1 MILSVEK
8 YEHSQTRASDRKIL
22 VFFFTKICLKTNE
35 KNCEIFKGNKKN
47 VLEMGGNILDFLK
60 CFFQVGKAEIFTEKY
75 KKIAITT
82 AEEVQ
87 IFLHFF
93 YNFQYMQEEM
103 IIFGCE

>member
-1 MILSVEK
+1 
-8 YEHSQTRASDRKIL
+8 
-22 VFFFTKICLKTNE
+22 
-35 KNCEIFKGNKKN
+35 
-47 VLEMGGNILDFLK
+47 MGRNILDFLN

-93 YNFQYMQEEM
+93 YNFQYMQGEM
-103 IIFGCE
+103 IIFGCRPQIRLENYEYNTNNSLAL